1 MLSKEERDLEQSV
14 YEKRLKSLGIE
25 LPKLPA
31 PLGSY
36 VPWVMSGN
44 LLYLSGS
51 VSSLFQN
58 TDGTRPYVGAVG
70 RERTLEEGQAAAR
83 YAAMVQMA
91 AIRDA
96 LGSIDWVKRIVFMT
110 GFVWGVEG
118 FPDSPKVIN
127 GASDLFGAV
136 FGESG
141 RHARAAVA
149 VAGLPGGATVE
160 IQTVVEF
167 DV

>member
-58 TDGTRPYVGAVG
+58 PDGTRPHVGAVG

-96 LGSIDWVKRIVFMT
+96 LGSIDWVKRIVFVT

>member
-1 MLSKEERDLEQSV
+1 MLNKEQRSLEQSFF
-14 YEKRLKSLGIE
+14 EKRLSGLGIV
-25 LPKLPA
+25 LPDVPK

-51 VSSLFQN
+51 VSSLYQN
-58 TDGTRPYVGAVG
+58 PDGSRPFIGAAG
-70 RERTLEEGQAAAR
+70 RERTLEEAQAAAR

-91 AIRDA
+91 VIRDA
-96 LGSIDWVKRIVFMT
+96 LGSIDWVKRIVFVS

-118 FPDSPKVIN
+118 FTDSPKVIN
-127 GASDLFGAV
+127 GASDLYGEV
-136 FGESG
+136 FGEAG
-141 RHARAAVA
+141 RHARAAVS
-149 VAGLPGGATVE
+149 VSGLPGGATVE
-160 IQTVVEF
+160 VQTIVEF

>member
-14 YEKRLKSLGIE
+14 YEKKLKSLGIE
-25 LPKLPA
+25 LPRLPT

-58 TDGTRPYVGAVG
+58 PDGTRPYVGAVG

-96 LGSIDWVKRIVFMT
+96 LGSIDWVKRIVFVT

>member
-1 MLSKEERDLEQSV
+1 MNNRILR
-14 YEKRLKSLGIE
+14 
-25 LPKLPA
+25 LPK
-31 PLGSY
+31 LGSY

-51 VSSLFQN
+51 YRSISESEN
-58 TDGTRPYVGAVG
+58 SRCGG
-70 RERTLEEGQAAAR
+70 RERTLEEGR
-83 YAAMVQMA
+83 GEKPRWCRWPHKSM
-91 AIRDA
+91 
-96 LGSIDWVKRIVFMT
+96 GSRLVKRIVFVS

-118 FPDSPKVIN
+118 FSDSPKVIN
-127 GASDLFGAV
+127 GASDLFGEI